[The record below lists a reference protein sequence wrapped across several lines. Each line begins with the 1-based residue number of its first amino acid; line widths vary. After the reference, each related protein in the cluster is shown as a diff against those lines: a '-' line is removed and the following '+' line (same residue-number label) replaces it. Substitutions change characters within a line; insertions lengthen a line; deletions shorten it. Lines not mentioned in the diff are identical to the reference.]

1 MFDERVG
8 ARQLRRSRHLCV
20 GGVQF
25 AVADVVR
32 YGACEQVC
40 VLQNDSQAPAQI
52 RLFDLVDIDAV
63 VADLAVRNVIKA
75 VDEVCDG
82 RFARAGGSHKSDLL
96 AGPGIQADVVQ
107 NDLGVVVTEIH
118 VVEHHFALQPAVGGA
133 AVGPV
138 VMLPGPDTRAPA
150 AFFQTAVRGLFR
162 IHQLHIAFVGFR
174 RLIHQAEYALRAC
187 QRHDDG
193 VELLRYL

>member
-1 MFDERVG
+1 MRSVRVSMELVASSRISTGGSATARAGNGQQLPLAPVRVCPVACQQSVVAVRKMFDERVG

-63 VADLAVRNVIKA
+63 VADLAVRNVIKS
-75 VDEVCDG
+75 G
-82 RFARAGGSHKSDLL
+82 
-96 AGPGIQADVVQ
+96 
-107 NDLGVVVTEIH
+107 
-118 VVEHHFALQPAVGGA
+118 
-133 AVGPV
+133 
-138 VMLPGPDTRAPA
+138 
-150 AFFQTAVRGLFR
+150 
-162 IHQLHIAFVGFR
+162 
-174 RLIHQAEYALRAC
+174 
-187 QRHDDG
+187 
-193 VELLRYL
+193 